1 MALVIDCFI
10 FFIFLFFNFITSLKY
25 QHGIFFRGPIW
36 YFSEHVNTI
45 LLFYLM
51 NKMFPL
57 CFCCSC
63 GNTVGK
69 FQACGFLIS
78 SHGRAVSGEIELQD
92 NVYSNDDYIE
102 TASLLE
108 QVDCN
113 ISSLIFFS
121 LVSKVRILLLV
132 F

>member
-1 MALVIDCFI
+1 M
-10 FFIFLFFNFITSLKY
+10 
-25 QHGIFFRGPIW
+25 W
-36 YFSEHVNTI
+36 YNIVD
-45 LLFYLM
+45 
-51 NKMFPL
+51 
-57 CFCCSC
+57 
-63 GNTVGK
+63 K

-92 NVYSNDDYIE
+92 NVYPNDDYIE

-108 QVDCN
+108 QVDCK
-113 ISSLIFFS
+113 IPSLIYFS